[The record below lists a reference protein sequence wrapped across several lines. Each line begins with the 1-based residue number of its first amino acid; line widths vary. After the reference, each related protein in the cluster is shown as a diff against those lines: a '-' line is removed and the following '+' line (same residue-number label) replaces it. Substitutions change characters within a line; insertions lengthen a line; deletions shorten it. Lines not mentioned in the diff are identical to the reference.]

1 MNTWNVTPDRP
12 APGVTL
18 TRPPLTLTLSP
29 VMSVTV
35 RAEPGGATA
44 DALTGVPKA
53 VPPADTANPAT
64 AASAAMDG
72 RDLRTYT

>member
-1 MNTWNVTPDRP
+1 M
-12 APGVTL
+12 
-18 TRPPLTLTLSP
+18 
-29 VMSVTV
+29 MSVTV